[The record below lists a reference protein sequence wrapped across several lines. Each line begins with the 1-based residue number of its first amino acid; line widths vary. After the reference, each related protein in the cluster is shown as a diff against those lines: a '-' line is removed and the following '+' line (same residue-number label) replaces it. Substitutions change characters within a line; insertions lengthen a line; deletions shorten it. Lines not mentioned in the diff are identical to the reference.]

1 MSRRILVTSA
11 LPYANGPLHFG
22 HIIEAVQTDVWVR
35 FQRLRGNECLYVCAE
50 DTHGTPIMIKAQ
62 SEGLT
67 PEALIA
73 RVAAEH
79 RADYQGF
86 LIGHDQFHS
95 THSAENRHFTDLM
108 FGRLKDAGHITQRSV
123 RQAYDEQAGMFL
135 PDRYVR
141 GTCPRC
147 KAVDQYGDSCEV
159 CGATYSPADLIDPK
173 STISG
178 TTPVWRDSE
187 HLFFALGRFEP
198 MLREWV
204 RSGSLQD
211 SVRAK
216 LAEWFETGLQDWDIS
231 RDAPYFGFE
240 IPGHPG
246 KYFYVWFDAPIGY
259 LGSLK
264 ALCDRRGLDLDAF
277 LKPGS
282 DIELHHFIGKDI
294 SYFHT
299 LFWPAVL
306 DGSGFRKPTAVHVH
320 GFLTVDG
327 QKMSKSRGTFVTARR
342 YLERLPPEALRYYFA
357 AKLGPGVDDIDLA
370 LGDFT
375 ARVNADL
382 VGKLVNIASRCAG
395 FVAKGGGT
403 LAHELPDPGLY
414 AEFIA
419 AAPRIADLYEGLDY
433 AQAMREIMALADRA
447 NQYVDAHKPWAL
459 AKDPARAAEAL
470 AVATQGINL
479 FRVLMVY
486 LAPVLPDTGCKAAG
500 FLGAPLS
507 SWDEIATPLL
517 DRPLAPYEPLAVRLD
532 PKVVAELIE
541 TPAAAVPAAA
551 PGAAST
557 ATPAATKAAAAT
569 KPAAAKPAAAA
580 APPGTIT
587 IDDFAK
593 LDLRVAK
600 VLEASDVEGSDK
612 LLKLTL
618 ELGGERRTVFSG
630 IRHTYTAAG
639 LVGRHVV
646 VVANLAPRKMRFGVS
661 EGMVLCAA
669 DADDRVYLLSP
680 DDGAASGLPIS

>member
-35 FQRLRGNECLYVCAE
+35 FQRLRGNECRYVCAE

-62 SEGLT
+62 SEGIT

-79 RADYQGF
+79 RADYEGF

-108 FGRLKDAGHITQRSV
+108 FGRLKAAGHITQRSV

-147 KAVDQYGDSCEV
+147 KAADQYGDSCEV

-173 STISG
+173 STLSG

-187 HLFFALGRFEP
+187 HLFFALGRFEA

-204 RSGSLQD
+204 QSGSLQD

-264 ALCDRRGLDLDAF
+264 ALCDRRGLDIDAF
-277 LKPGS
+277 LKPDS

-320 GFLTVDG
+320 GFLTIDG

-357 AKLGPGVDDIDLA
+357 AKLGPAVDDIDLA

-375 ARVNADL
+375 ARVNSDL

-395 FVAKGGGT
+395 FLVKRFDGRLAALDHG
-403 LAHELPDPGLY
+403 AHEGFAQPWSGPE
-414 AEFIA
+414 AVA
-419 AAPRIADLYEGLDY
+419 ALYEQREFGK
-433 AQAMREIMALADRA
+433 AIREIMQFADA
-447 NQYVDAHKPWAL
+447 VNQYVDAEKPWEL
-459 AKDPARAAEAL
+459 AKDPARAADLHRCCSTALRAFRDLVLLLALTPCGAAMSVDRWLRHGRAAL
-470 AVATQGINL
+470 ATAPEVAPWGMRPLQLQVVTVYVFAFWTKSGDLWANGTAVSTVLRVDDLQRLSVPDWVVSNVLLIAALTWGALAIEFALGFGLWFRRARHPLIVCGIL
-479 FRVLMVY
+479 LHGSIGAFLLVGFFGPTMVAGLCAFVAPATARRLL
-486 LAPVLPDTGCKAAG
+486 LAPTRALW
-500 FLGAPLS
+500 AP
-507 SWDEIATPLL
+507 
-517 DRPLAPYEPLAVRLD
+517 RGVG
-532 PKVVAELIE
+532 
-541 TPAAAVPAAA
+541 TPAAL
-551 PGAAST
+551 
-557 ATPAATKAAAAT
+557 
-569 KPAAAKPAAAA
+569 
-580 APPGTIT
+580 PP
-587 IDDFAK
+587 
-593 LDLRVAK
+593 
-600 VLEASDVEGSDK
+600 
-612 LLKLTL
+612 
-618 ELGGERRTVFSG
+618 
-630 IRHTYTAAG
+630 
-639 LVGRHVV
+639 
-646 VVANLAPRKMRFGVS
+646 APR
-661 EGMVLCAA
+661 
-669 DADDRVYLLSP
+669 
-680 DDGAASGLPIS
+680 